1 MSILD
6 GLESS
11 AQPPEDQE
19 FLAPDEGF
27 SSEFPGLYEFLA
39 RIKYHGQTRKPGK
52 MIVYYEENRAA
63 ICLSDVQTRQV
74 GFHIG
79 ESIQECMEG
88 LEGRLQACKVDWRR
102 SRKWQG

>member
-6 GLESS
+6 GLVSS

-27 SSEFPGLYEFLA
+27 SAEFPGLYEFLA
-39 RIKYHGQTRKPGK
+39 RIKYHGQVRKPGK

-63 ICLSDVQTRQV
+63 ICLSDAQTRQV
-74 GFHIG
+74 GFHLG
-79 ESIQECMEG
+79 ESIQDCLEG
-88 LEGRLQACKVDWRR
+88 LESRLQASKVDWRR